1 MARPKATAKKVMD
14 TVAAAVEDAAGDAV
28 KAADPVALA
37 TSIAVPAVEAA
48 VEVAQTHGVP
58 EPLKRVKRAQLPSAV
73 RFALVAVLSFY
84 LESLGRSLVVE
95 YTHGELAKVARPAS
109 SLTQTEALVLAG
121 WKLFGLALGWYGN
134 YDGFDLAALAVLSH
148 GPMAYLTSTYY
159 GIRASTAGAYLAVE
173 VVSTFFPFL
182 LLRKLSGAHAAAP
195 GVPNR
200 DIVVDRQIQ
209 VLTSMLSALVY
220 SVTLFLACR
229 TFLPTN
235 FVLYFEGIRT
245 IEPAQDAQLFS
256 FNRPLTQIL
265 CLLFGVAARTLIF
278 TPFVTASPTVRD
290 QEVAAFDPATATL
303 GQTIYWNLWGYTT
316 PTKVSVKR
324 TAVAMLFA
332 GVDTYLQ
339 ATTVLSGVDSYGA
352 AVYASVWTLAAMITG
367 FALRYVGS
375 V

>member
-1 MARPKATAKKVMD
+1 MARQKSVKKVVD

-37 TSIAVPAVEAA
+37 TSIAMPAVEAA
-48 VEVAQTHGVP
+48 VEVAQTHKVVP
-58 EPLKRVKRAQLPSAV
+58 ANLKRARLPGAV
-73 RFALVAVLSFY
+73 RFALVAILSFY
-84 LESLGRSLVVE
+84 LESLGRSLVAE
-95 YTHGELAKVARPAS
+95 YTHGELAKVVRPAS
-109 SLTQTEALVLAG
+109 SLTQTEALALAG

-148 GPMAYLTSTYY
+148 GPMAYLISTYY

-173 VVSTFFPFL
+173 VVSTFVPFL
-182 LLRKLSGAHAAAP
+182 LLRQLSRAHSAAP
-195 GVPNR
+195 GIPNR

-209 VLTSMLSALVY
+209 VLTSLLSALVY

-278 TPFVTASPTVRD
+278 TPSVTASPTIRD
-290 QEVAAFDPATATL
+290 QEVAEFDPATANL

-352 AVYASVWTLAAMITG
+352 AVYASVWVLAAVITG
-367 FALRYVGS
+367 LALRYVGS

>member
-1 MARPKATAKKVMD
+1 MR
-14 TVAAAVEDAAGDAV
+14 
-28 KAADPVALA
+28 
-37 TSIAVPAVEAA
+37 
-48 VEVAQTHGVP
+48 Q
-58 EPLKRVKRAQLPSAV
+58 
-73 RFALVAVLSFY
+73 
-84 LESLGRSLVVE
+84 
-95 YTHGELAKVARPAS
+95 
-109 SLTQTEALVLAG
+109 
-121 WKLFGLALGWYGN
+121 
-134 YDGFDLAALAVLSH
+134 
-148 GPMAYLTSTYY
+148 
-159 GIRASTAGAYLAVE
+159 
-173 VVSTFFPFL
+173 
-182 LLRKLSGAHAAAP
+182 LSGAHSAAP
-195 GVPNR
+195 GIPNR

-209 VLTSMLSALVY
+209 VLTSLLSALVY

-278 TPFVTASPTVRD
+278 TPSVTASPTIRD
-290 QEVAAFDPATATL
+290 QEVAEFDPATANL

-352 AVYASVWTLAAMITG
+352 AVYASVWVLAAAITG
-367 FALRYVGS
+367 LALRYVGS